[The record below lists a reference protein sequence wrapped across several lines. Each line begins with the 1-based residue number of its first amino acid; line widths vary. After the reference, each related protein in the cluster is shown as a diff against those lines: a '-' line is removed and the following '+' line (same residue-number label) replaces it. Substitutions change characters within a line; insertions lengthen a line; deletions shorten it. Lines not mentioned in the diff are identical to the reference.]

1 MLSKSRQKSPYI
13 FYCEMCNYGC
23 SKTGDFNK
31 HKLTRKHENRTNMNN
46 LEQEKLQNLPLHIC
60 KICNK
65 GYNARNSLWYH
76 EKTCKLDNNNDN
88 NETENKIVVQNK
100 SDEQL
105 NILTSLVMEVV
116 KSNVDL
122 QKQSIEI
129 QKQVL
134 DVCKNIQPSNNN
146 NNSNNN
152 SNNTFNMQVFL
163 NEECKDAINLSDFVN
178 SFEIKLEDLESVGR
192 LGYATGVSNIIIKEL
207 KSLDVYKRP
216 IHCSDARRE
225 IFYVKD
231 NDIWERE
238 TPENSKVKKAIKGIS
253 HKNMVK
259 LNDWRDEHPD
269 CLDSSSAYN
278 DIYLKLML
286 EACGGRGDIAIS
298 ENKIFK
304 NIIKEVLIKK

>member
-1 MLSKSRQKSPYI
+1 MFTQKMPKNAEN
-13 FYCEMCNYGC
+13 FHCENCDFSC
-23 SKTGDFNK
+23 SKKSNYKAHLMTQK
-31 HKLTRKHENRTNMNN
+31 HKNVYKCLQKNAENSKKAIYMCDCGKEYTYR
-46 LEQEKLQNLPLHIC
+46 Q
-60 KICNK
+60 
-65 GYNARNSLWYH
+65 SLYTH
-76 EKTCKLDNNNDN
+76 KKTCNLDNNNEN
-88 NETENKIVVQNK
+88 VETENKIVVQNK
-100 SDEQL
+100 TEDQL
-105 NILTSLVMEVV
+105 CMLTNLVMEVV

-146 NNSNNN
+146 NNSHNN

-192 LGYATGVSNIIIKEL
+192 LGYATGMSNIIVKEL

-216 IHCSDARRE
+216 IHCSDAKRE

-231 NDIWERE
+231 NDVWERE
-238 TPENSKVKKAIKGIS
+238 TPDNSKMKKAIKGIS

-269 CLDSSSAYN
+269 CLDSSSSYN
-278 DIYLKLML
+278 DIYLKLMR
-286 EACGGRGDIAIS
+286 EACGGRDDIAIS

-304 NIIKEVLIKK
+304 NIAKEVLIKK